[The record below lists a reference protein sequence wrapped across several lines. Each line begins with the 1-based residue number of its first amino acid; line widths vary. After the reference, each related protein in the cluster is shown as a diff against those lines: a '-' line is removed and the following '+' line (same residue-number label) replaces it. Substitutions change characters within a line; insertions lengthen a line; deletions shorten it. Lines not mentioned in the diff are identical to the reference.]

1 MKRQRA
7 ARTLLIRT
15 LTVPA
20 GAIDVIGRL
29 FSVNRDA
36 WWIGVPLAIVET
48 YSPIDCVLLITTAA
62 AARRID
68 YPHRRPLARR

>member
-1 MKRQRA
+1 M
-7 ARTLLIRT
+7 
-15 LTVPA
+15 P
-20 GAIDVIGRL
+20 GG
-29 FSVNRDA
+29 
-36 WWIGVPLAIVET
+36 IGVPLAIVET